1 MANNETFE
9 IRVRIKDDGTTATMT
24 NIETK
29 AKASGVQVSLL
40 AKKFKELEQ
49 AQAGSTTTL
58 RMTGQEFQNY
68 ASSATGASKASGAAA
83 ASAMELG
90 RVISDAPYG
99 IRGMANNLS
108 QLASNVL
115 FMAQQTDKATGKV
128 IGFGGALK
136 QMGSALIGPLGIL
149 IAFQSLLALVES
161 MSGKLKT
168 LSGDF
173 SGLAKE
179 GVTETT
185 VRLDLLKKTL
195 EDSNIALET
204 KNEMLNRAK
213 GEFEEL
219 NDVTLENGKLTTEG
233 ANAIQNFTK
242 ELENM
247 AKAKAVVGLME
258 DLVKQKTALQAG
270 DTSELSFFGEIE
282 RVGRT
287 FGDLVQGRGFNWD
300 MNTMLA
306 SAGEISEIDE
316 LLEKYR
322 GFLGDEGIL
331 PYVFDPG
338 GDGSGGRD
346 KAAKIFKHSFL
357 DLTNEINKMVNERKR
372 VGVTNPL
379 ELLGFDEEAEQ
390 QALVA
395 KFDSVQKKIDEQ
407 QAKYDEQLQ
416 KGLLTEEQYDEA
428 SLKLQESTFQNMLE
442 LDDAMGE
449 LLLTQ
454 KATRKQKELE
464 LEEQAARDLMSALAS
479 QDQVMADREMSL
491 MINEDD
497 RLAREREEIVNQ
509 FNYKA
514 MALQDEI
521 NQKKEAGLATD
532 ALEEDMFTLAHQREL
547 ALTAIKKEEADN
559 RIETAGHFGAAMGAI
574 SDLLGEQ
581 TQAGKVFAIAAATI
595 DTYAAGAKVLNDESI
610 PSTPARVAAM
620 IAVIARGLASVKKIV
635 EVKVPGKGAAGGGG
649 GATTFNPDFNIVGQ
663 SGQNQL
669 AETVAG
675 AANEGTRAY
684 VVYSDIQ
691 EAGDIEAN
699 AVHSASFG

>member
-24 NIETK
+24 NIQTK
-29 AKASGVQVSLL
+29 AKAAGVEVSLL
-40 AKKFKELEQ
+40 AKQFKELQ
-49 AQAGSTTTL
+49 NAQAGSTTTL

-68 ASSATGASKASGAAA
+68 ANSASGASKASGAAA

-108 QLASNVL
+108 QLASNIL

-185 VRLDLLKKTL
+185 VRLNLLKKTF
-195 EDSNIALET
+195 EDSSVSLET
-204 KNEMLNRAK
+204 KVEMLERAK

-219 NDVTLENGKLTTEG
+219 NGVTHKNGVLTTEG
-233 ANAIQNFTK
+233 ANALQKFTK

-247 AKAKAVVGLME
+247 AKAKAVVSLME

-300 MNTMLA
+300 LNTMLA
-306 SAGEISEIDE
+306 SGGEIEEIDA

-338 GDGSGGRD
+338 GDGSGGSE

-395 KFDSVQKKIDEQ
+395 KFDSVQKKIDDQ
-407 QAKYDEQLQ
+407 QSKYDEQLE
-416 KGLLTEEQYDEA
+416 KGLLTQEQYDEA
-428 SLKLQESTFQNMLE
+428 SLKLQESTWQNMLE

-454 KATRKQKELE
+454 QAVRAQKKKELD
-464 LEEQAARDLMSALAS
+464 EQAARDLMQSLAS
-479 QDQVMADREMSL
+479 QDQVMAEREMSL
-491 MINEDD
+491 MVNEND

-532 ALEEDMFTLAHQREL
+532 ALEEEMFTLAHQREL
-547 ALTAIKKEEADN
+547 ALTDIKKQQAEN
-559 RIETAGHFGAAMGAI
+559 RIETASHFGAAMGAI

-581 TQAGKVFAIAAATI
+581 TQAGKIFGIAAATI
-595 DTYAAGAKVLNDESI
+595 DTYVAGAKVMADESI
-610 PSTPARVAAM
+610 PSTAARTAAM
-620 IAVIARGLASVKKIV
+620 IAVIARGLANVKKIM
-635 EVKVPGKGAAGGGG
+635 EVKVPGKGATGGGG
-649 GATTFNPDFNIVGQ
+649 GTTFNPNFNVVGQ

-675 AANEGTRAY
+675 AANDGTRAY

-691 EAGDIEAN
+691 EAGAIEAN